1 MFSNRLVYCTIVV
14 VEDHEDART
23 YLGIFLSRL
32 GANVVLAKDGIEGL
46 DAVKKHDPD
55 LVITD
60 LQMPRM
66 DGFELLRE
74 IRGLK
79 PEVGGSVPIIA
90 MTAFGTTIE
99 NARLVNM
106 GFQDWLQKP
115 FTIEKFLTT
124 ILAVLDA

>member
-1 MFSNRLVYCTIVV
+1 MSSNRLSHRTIVV

-23 YLGIFLSRL
+23 YLAIFLSGL

-46 DAVKKHDPD
+46 EAVKKHDPD

-60 LQMPRM
+60 LQMPRI

-74 IRGLK
+74 IRALK
-79 PEVGGSVPIIA
+79 PDVRGSVPIIA

-99 NARLVNM
+99 NARLANM
-106 GFQDWLQKP
+106 GFQAWMQKP
-115 FTIEKFLTT
+115 FTVEKL
-124 ILAVLDA
+124 LATVQALLDA

>member
-1 MFSNRLVYCTIVV
+1 MSSNRLDCCTIVV

-23 YLGIFLSRL
+23 YFGIFLSGL

-46 DAVKKHDPD
+46 DAVKRHDPD

-74 IRGLK
+74 IRRLK
-79 PEVGGSVPIIA
+79 PDVRGSVPIIA

-99 NARLVNM
+99 NVRLANM
-106 GFQDWLQKP
+106 GFQAWMQKP
-115 FTIEKFLTT
+115 FTIEKLLAT
-124 ILAVLDA
+124 ILALLDA

>member
-1 MFSNRLVYCTIVV
+1 MSSNRLASCTIVV
-14 VEDHEDART
+14 VENHEDART

-32 GANVVLAKDGIEGL
+32 GANVVSAKDGIEGL

-79 PEVGGSVPIIA
+79 PDVRGSVPIIA

-124 ILAVLDA
+124 ILAALDA

>member
-1 MFSNRLVYCTIVV
+1 MSSNRLDCCTIVV

-32 GANVVLAKDGIEGL
+32 GAKVILAKDGIEGL

-60 LQMPRM
+60 LRMPRM
-66 DGFELLRE
+66 DGFHLLRE

-79 PEVGGSVPIIA
+79 REVRGSVPIIA

-99 NARLVNM
+99 NARLANM
-106 GFQDWLQKP
+106 GFQAWLQKP
-115 FTIEKFLTT
+115 FTIEKFLGT

>member
-1 MFSNRLVYCTIVV
+1 MSSNRLYCCTIVV

-23 YLGIFLSRL
+23 YFGVFLSGL

-79 PEVGGSVPIIA
+79 PDVRGSVPIIA
-90 MTAFGTTIE
+90 MTAFGTAIE
-99 NARLVNM
+99 NARLVNL
-106 GFQDWLQKP
+106 GFQAWMQKP
-115 FTIEKFLTT
+115 FTIEKFLAT
-124 ILAVLDA
+124 IRALLDA

>member
-1 MFSNRLVYCTIVV
+1 MSSNRLVYCTIVV

-46 DAVKKHDPD
+46 DAVKRHDPD

-79 PEVGGSVPIIA
+79 PDVRGSVPIIA

-99 NARLVNM
+99 NGRLVNM

>member
-1 MFSNRLVYCTIVV
+1 MSSNRLDCCTIIV

-23 YLGIFLSRL
+23 YLGVFLGGL

-46 DAVKKHDPD
+46 DAVKKYDPD

-60 LQMPRM
+60 LKMPRM

-79 PEVGGSVPIIA
+79 PDVRGGVPIIA

-99 NARLVNM
+99 NARLANL
-106 GFQDWLQKP
+106 GFQAWMQKP
-115 FTIEKFLTT
+115 FTIEKFLAT
-124 ILAVLDA
+124 ILALLDT

>member
-1 MFSNRLVYCTIVV
+1 MSSNRLASCTIVV

-66 DGFELLRE
+66 DGFQLLHE
-74 IRGLK
+74 IRRLK
-79 PEVGGSVPIIA
+79 SSVGGSIPVIA
-90 MTAFGTTIE
+90 MTAFATVLE
-99 NARLVNM
+99 RARGM
-106 GFQDWLQKP
+106 SAGFQGCMQKP
-115 FTIEKFLTT
+115 FTSEKLVAT

>member
-1 MFSNRLVYCTIVV
+1 MSSNRLVYCTIVV

>member
-1 MFSNRLVYCTIVV
+1 MFPNRLSCCTVIV

-23 YLGIFLSRL
+23 YLGILLSRL

-46 DAVKKHDPD
+46 NAVKKHDPD

-66 DGFELLRE
+66 DGFQLLYE
-74 IRGLK
+74 IRRLK
-79 PEVGGSVPIIA
+79 SSVGGSIPVIA
-90 MTAFGTTIE
+90 MTAFATVLE
-99 NARLVNM
+99 RARGM
-106 GFQDWLQKP
+106 SAGFQGWMQKP
-115 FTIEKFLTT
+115 FTSEKLVAT

>member
-1 MFSNRLVYCTIVV
+1 MSSNRLDCCTIVV

-32 GANVVLAKDGIEGL
+32 GANVILAKDGIEGL

-60 LQMPRM
+60 LRMPRM
-66 DGFELLRE
+66 DGFHLLRE

-79 PEVGGSVPIIA
+79 REVRGSVPIIA

-99 NARLVNM
+99 NARLANM
-106 GFQDWLQKP
+106 GFQAWLQKP
-115 FTIEKFLTT
+115 FTIEKFLGT

>member
-1 MFSNRLVYCTIVV
+1 MSSNRLDYCTIVV

-46 DAVKKHDPD
+46 DAVKKPDPD

-79 PEVGGSVPIIA
+79 PEVRGSVPIIA
-90 MTAFGTTIE
+90 MTAFGTSIE
-99 NARLVNM
+99 NARLVSM
-106 GFQDWLQKP
+106 GFQDWL
-115 FTIEKFLTT
+115 
-124 ILAVLDA
+124 

>member
-1 MFSNRLVYCTIVV
+1 MSSNRLDCCTIVV

-23 YLGIFLSRL
+23 YFGIFLSGL

-79 PEVGGSVPIIA
+79 PDAKGNVPIIA
-90 MTAFGTTIE
+90 MTAFSTTIE
-99 NARLVNM
+99 IARLANM
-106 GFQDWLQKP
+106 GFQAWMQKP
-115 FTIEKFLTT
+115 FTIEKFLAT

>member
-1 MFSNRLVYCTIVV
+1 M
-14 VEDHEDART
+14 
-23 YLGIFLSRL
+23 
-32 GANVVLAKDGIEGL
+32 AKDGIEGL

-60 LQMPRM
+60 LRMPRM
-66 DGFELLRE
+66 DGFHLLRE

-79 PEVGGSVPIIA
+79 REVRGSVPIIA

-99 NARLVNM
+99 NARLANM
-106 GFQDWLQKP
+106 GFQAWLQKP
-115 FTIEKFLTT
+115 FTIEKFLGT

>member
-1 MFSNRLVYCTIVV
+1 MSSNRLGYCTIVV

-23 YLGIFLSRL
+23 YLGSFLSRL

-55 LVITD
+55 LVLTD

-79 PEVGGSVPIIA
+79 PEVRGSVPIIA

-106 GFQDWLQKP
+106 GFQGWLQKP
-115 FTIEKFLTT
+115 FTIEKFLAT

>member
-1 MFSNRLVYCTIVV
+1 MSSNRLDCCTIVV

-32 GANVVLAKDGIEGL
+32 GANVILAKDGVEGL

-60 LQMPRM
+60 LRMPRM
-66 DGFELLRE
+66 NGFDLLRE
-74 IRGLK
+74 IQGLNR
-79 PEVGGSVPIIA
+79 EVRGSVPIIA

-99 NARLVNM
+99 NARLANM
-106 GFQDWLQKP
+106 GFRAWLQKP
-115 FTIEKFLTT
+115 FTIEKFLAT

>member
-1 MFSNRLVYCTIVV
+1 MSSNPLSCRTIIV

-32 GANVVLAKDGIEGL
+32 GANVVLARDGIEGL

-55 LVITD
+55 LLITD

-79 PEVGGSVPIIA
+79 PDVRGSVPIIA
-90 MTAFGTTIE
+90 MTAFATRTE
-99 NARLVNM
+99 HARLM
-106 GFQDWLQKP
+106 DRGFQACMQKP
-115 FTIEKFLTT
+115 FTVEKLLAAM
-124 ILAVLDA
+124 LAVLDA